1 LASLQLKRNLTE
13 DRSPVFIAR
22 MKTKTMAFTLAFSFL
37 TGVACFA
44 AADPQMGTWKLN
56 EAKSKISPGSPKN
69 SKVVYS
75 GSGDVVKVA
84 TEGTDANGK
93 PAHAEWR
100 GRYDGKFYP
109 VTGDPTSDGR
119 AYKKVND
126 RTLDFRAKK
135 DKKIIVTGRV
145 VVAPDG
151 KSRTVTTTGTHAS
164 GKKFKNK
171 TVYDKQ

>member
-1 LASLQLKRNLTE
+1 MR
-13 DRSPVFIAR
+13 
-22 MKTKTMAFTLAFSFL
+22 TKILGLTLAFCFL
-37 TGVACFA
+37 AGTGCFA
-44 AADPQMGTWKLN
+44 ATDPQMGTWKLN
-56 EAKSKISPGSPKN
+56 EAKSKIRPGSPKN

-75 GSGDVVKVA
+75 GSGDVVKVT
-84 TEGTDANGK
+84 TEGTDANDK

-151 KSRTVTTTGTHAS
+151 KSRTVTTTRTNAS
-164 GKKFKNK
+164 GKKIKNK